1 VLVQSVF
8 KSMEW
13 PTELRGHCPP
23 FIAPKRNLHVG
34 GVRDPDISGQEA
46 GYVRE
51 TLLEP
56 DLGARHVRC
65 RDLTRFRSK
74 MPDMC

>member
-23 FIAPKRNLHVG
+23 FIAPKRNLPVG
-34 GVRDPDISGQEA
+34 GVRDPEYPARRLDMSGKR
-46 GYVRE
+46 Y
-51 TLLEP
+51 
-56 DLGARHVRC
+56 
-65 RDLTRFRSK
+65 
-74 MPDMC
+74 